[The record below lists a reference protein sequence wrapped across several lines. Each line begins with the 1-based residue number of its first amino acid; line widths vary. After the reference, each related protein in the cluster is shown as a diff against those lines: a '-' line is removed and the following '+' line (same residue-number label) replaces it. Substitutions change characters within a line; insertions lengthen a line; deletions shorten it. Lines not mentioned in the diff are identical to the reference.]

1 VSAAPQPALVL
12 DASLALSW
20 ALPDEASAYSD
31 AVLHRVAA
39 SGALAPALWA
49 HEVANGLL
57 MAQKRGR
64 ISTAQRMSFV
74 EQLLQL
80 PIEVESVPVR
90 SVLDG
95 QAALAERYGLTA
107 YDAAYLDLAL
117 RRGLALATQ
126 DKAMKA
132 AANKAGVALVQQK

>member
-1 VSAAPQPALVL
+1 MSQSGLVL

-31 AVLHRVAA
+31 AVLDQVAK
-39 SGALAPALWA
+39 SGALVPGLWP
-49 HEVANGLL
+49 HEMANGLL

-64 ISTAQRMSFV
+64 YTTAQRMVFV
-74 EQLLQL
+74 EELLRL
-80 PIEVESVPVR
+80 PIEVETAGVR
-90 SVLDG
+90 DILDG
-95 QAALAERYGLTA
+95 QAVIAERYGLTA

-117 RRGLALATQ
+117 RRGIPLATQ

-132 AANKAGVALVQQK
+132 AAVKAGVKLV

>member
-1 VSAAPQPALVL
+1 MTNSPSPALVL

-31 AVLHRVAA
+31 AILETVAR
-39 SGALAPALWA
+39 SGASVPALWA
-49 HEVANGLL
+49 HEMANGLL
-57 MAQKRGR
+57 MAQKRKR
-64 ISTAQRMSFV
+64 LTTAQRMSFA
-74 EQLLQL
+74 EALLRL
-80 PIEVESVPVR
+80 PIEVENSTAR
-90 SVLDG
+90 AVLDG

-117 RRGLALATQ
+117 RRGVPLATQ

-132 AANKAGVALVQQK
+132 AARKAGVVVL

>member
-1 VSAAPQPALVL
+1 MSQAGLVL

-20 ALPDEASAYSD
+20 ALPDEASVYGD
-31 AVLHRVAA
+31 AVLAQVAA
-39 SGALAPALWA
+39 SGALVPGLWP
-49 HEVANGLL
+49 HEMANGLV

-64 ISTAQRMSFV
+64 YTTAQRMVFV
-74 EQLLQL
+74 EELLRL
-80 PIEVESVPVR
+80 PIEVETPGVR
-90 SVLDG
+90 DILDG

-117 RRGLALATQ
+117 RRGIPLATQ

-132 AANKAGVALVQQK
+132 AAGKAGAKLV

>member
-1 VSAAPQPALVL
+1 MSATSPALVL

-20 ALPDEASAYSD
+20 ALPDEASKYSD
-31 AVLHRVAA
+31 AMLDKVAVT
-39 SGALAPALWA
+39 GAVVPGLWA
-49 HEVANGLL
+49 HEMANGLL

-64 ISTAQRMSFV
+64 LTTAQRMAFV
-74 EQLLQL
+74 EQLLRL
-80 PIEVESVPVR
+80 SIEMETSSAR

-117 RRGLALATQ
+117 RRGMPLATQ
-126 DKAMKA
+126 DKAMKI
-132 AANKAGVALVQQK
+132 AANKAGVALV

>member
-1 VSAAPQPALVL
+1 MSATTPGMVL

-20 ALPDEASAYSD
+20 ALPDGASAYSD
-31 AVLHRVAA
+31 TLLGNVAA
-39 SGALAPALWA
+39 NGALVPDLWA

-64 ISTAQRMSFV
+64 LTTAQRMAFV
-74 EQLLQL
+74 EELLRL
-80 PIEVESVPVR
+80 PIETETSTTKTI
-90 SVLDG
+90 LDG
-95 QAALAERYGLTA
+95 QAALAERYALTA

-117 RRGLALATQ
+117 RRGVSLATQ

-132 AANKAGVALVQQK
+132 AARKAGVAVV

>member
-1 VSAAPQPALVL
+1 MSAAGMALVL

-31 AVLHRVAA
+31 AVLGKVAA
-39 SGALAPALWA
+39 SGALVPGLWP

-64 ISTAQRMSFV
+64 YTTAQRMAFV
-74 EQLLQL
+74 EELLRL
-80 PIEVESVPVR
+80 PIEVETSGAR
-90 SVLDG
+90 AVLDG
-95 QAALAERYGLTA
+95 QAALAERYSLTA
-107 YDAAYLDLAL
+107 YDASYLDLAL
-117 RRGLALATQ
+117 RRGIPLATQ

-132 AANKAGVALVQQK
+132 AAHKAGVTTV